1 MEFIEWLQK
10 EKNYKEKTS
19 HDVVSRL
26 KRVNQLLGTTDEP
39 MVALKR
45 IEKNNDF
52 KCLTHSVRSQL
63 RKALRLY
70 DEYQKLQNN

>member
-10 EKNYKEKTS
+10 EKSYQKKTS

-26 KRVNQLLGTTDEP
+26 KRVKQLLGTADEP
-39 MVALKR
+39 TVALNM

-70 DEYQKLQNN
+70 AAYLKSNCR

>member
-1 MEFIEWLQK
+1 MEFVEWLQK

-26 KRVNQLLGTTDEP
+26 KRVKLLLGAVDEP
-39 MVALKR
+39 LVALNK
-45 IEKNNDF
+45 IENNKDF

-70 DEYQKLQNN
+70 DEYQKLNS

>member
-19 HDVVSRL
+19 HDIVSRL

-39 MVALKR
+39 MVALNR

-70 DEYQKLQNN
+70 DEFLKFNNN